1 MDEAEIGIVGVEHG
15 QSRLELAAR
24 DFRIGRPTVFPAGE
38 VRPDVNLQH
47 RALALSPQGARI
59 ALEGAGFACH
69 EVEEVDAFV
78 KRRAHDALDLGVVG
92 FMDAPHAQADYAD
105 PIAAVRQDAVL
116 HGYVLSFSLVEQE

>member
-1 MDEAEIGIVGVEHG
+1 MDEAKIGIVGVEHG

-24 DFRIGRPTVFPAGE
+24 DFRIGRPTVFPAGK

-47 RALALSPQGARI
+47 RTLALSPQGARI

-105 PIAAVRQDAVL
+105 PIAAVRQSAVF
-116 HGYVLSFSLVEQE
+116 HDDDPFVLLSG